1 VKFDYYPAIDSLYIE
16 LNPRR
21 ERKPGATQV
30 MQMIPVLYMLGMGL
44 RPGGDTESRGMD
56 SSLSDRM
63 RSDSL
68 RRNLFTVKGEKMN
81 KRGRR

>member
-1 VKFDYYPAIDSLYIE
+1 
-16 LNPRR
+16 
-21 ERKPGATQV
+21 
-30 MQMIPVLYMLGMGL
+30 MQMIAVLYMLGMGL

-56 SSLSDRM
+56 SSLTDRM

-68 RRNLFTVKGEKMN
+68 RRNLFTVRGEKMN